1 MRVKSDKL
9 KKIAEEGQ
17 VLHLAATLYIYNDH
31 EVYYLSSGSNLNI
44 MLIWEHID
52 YNGI

>member
-17 VLHLAATLYIYNDH
+17 VLHLAAALYIYMITKCITYQ
-31 EVYYLSSGSNLNI
+31 VALILNI